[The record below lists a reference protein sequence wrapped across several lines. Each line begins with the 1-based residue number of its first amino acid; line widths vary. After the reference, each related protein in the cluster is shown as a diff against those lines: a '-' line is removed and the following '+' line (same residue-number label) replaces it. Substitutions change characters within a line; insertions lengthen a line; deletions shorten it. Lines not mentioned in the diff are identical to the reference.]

1 MNVPPIRFVILM
13 LAALP
18 VSSATAFASETH
30 VVEMRNAAP
39 DDPTEANV
47 FTPPILT
54 TAPGDSVLFKVIDK
68 GHNSASKR
76 GMIPEGAE
84 PWNGGMDEEI
94 EITFTVEG
102 TYGYIC
108 LPHYQM
114 GMVGLIL
121 VGDHTGNLE
130 DVEKVRQRGAAAK
143 AFKALFE
150 NLPPQLS
157 VNSTP

>member
-1 MNVPPIRFVILM
+1 MNISISGFAGLVFATLLVM
-13 LAALP
+13 SGLAIAG
-18 VSSATAFASETH
+18 ETH
-30 VVEMRNAAP
+30 IVEMRNANP

-47 FTPPILT
+47 FTPPILKIET
-54 TAPGDSVLFKVIDK
+54 GDSVLFKVIDK

-76 GMIPEGAE
+76 GMIPDGAE
-84 PWNGGMDEEI
+84 PWNGGMDEEV

-121 VGDHTGNLE
+121 VGDYSVNLDE
-130 DVEKVRQRGAAAK
+130 AKKVRQRGGAAK
-143 AFKALFE
+143 AFKELFE
-150 NLPPQLS
+150 QL
-157 VNSTP
+157 

>member
-1 MNVPPIRFVILM
+1 
-13 LAALP
+13 
-18 VSSATAFASETH
+18 
-30 VVEMRNAAP
+30 MRNAAA

-47 FTPPILT
+47 FTPPILQID
-54 TAPGDSVLFKVIDK
+54 PGDSVLFKVIDQ

-76 GMIPEGAE
+76 GMIPEGAKH
-84 PWNGGMDEEI
+84 WNGGMDEEI

-121 VGDHTGNLE
+121 VGDHTVNLDE
-130 DVEKVRQRGAAAK
+130 ARKVRQQGDAAK

-150 NLPPQLS
+150 KL
-157 VNSTP
+157 

>member
-1 MNVPPIRFVILM
+1 MKFALVRFIVLGFT
-13 LAALP
+13 ALLSDA
-18 VSSATAFASETH
+18 VTAIAGETH
-30 VVEMRNAAP
+30 VVEMRNANP
-39 DDPTEANV
+39 DDSNDANV
-47 FTPPILT
+47 FTPPILKIDT
-54 TAPGDSVLFKVIDK
+54 GDSVLFKVIDN

-76 GMIPEGAE
+76 GVIPEGAE

-121 VGDHTGNLE
+121 VGDYSVNLE
-130 DVEKVRQRGAAAK
+130 DAKKVRQRGGAAK
-143 AFKALFE
+143 AFKMLFE
-150 NLPPQLS
+150 KLS
-157 VNSTP
+157 